1 MRIANTLR
9 AIAEA
14 TAQASRWH
22 PTSDRYQVEAAVA
35 GRAYTRASGQSE
47 PFKQLPRHARARRTV
62 EQALEVAEEC
72 LSALVGT
79 VDADTL
85 MYRANALRR
94 AADRVSDLSDP
105 GGQTVQGGNEV
116 VVGESVPTA
125 RLDVLHALFPGPAT
139 ELVQRDA
146 GDQS

>member
-9 AIAEA
+9 TIAEA

-22 PTSDRYQVEAAVA
+22 PTSDRYQAEAAVA
-35 GRAYTRASGQSE
+35 GRAYTRASSQGE
-47 PFKQLPRHARARRTV
+47 PFRQLPRHARARRTV

-79 VDADTL
+79 VGAETL
-85 MYRANALRR
+85 VYRANALRR
-94 AADRVSDLSDP
+94 ASDRVSTLADP

-116 VVGESVPTA
+116 VVGEGAPTE
-125 RLDVLHALFPGPAT
+125 RPDVLHALFPGPAG

-146 GDQS
+146 SDQT